1 MSADTLLRV
10 ATYEYVS
17 SGNQKGNEKKAGL
30 DATNFLIPF
39 CALDS
44 RHSNCCYPFGILS
57 ARGSSYSANIGIL
70 GSSASSVE
78 TKLSHSP

>member
-1 MSADTLLRV
+1 MSADTLLRL
-10 ATYEYVS
+10 AAYEYVS
-17 SGNQKGNEKKAGL
+17 GGSQKGNEEKAGP

-57 ARGSSYSANIGIL
+57 ARGSSYSAISWFDPDL
-70 GSSASSVE
+70 
-78 TKLSHSP
+78 